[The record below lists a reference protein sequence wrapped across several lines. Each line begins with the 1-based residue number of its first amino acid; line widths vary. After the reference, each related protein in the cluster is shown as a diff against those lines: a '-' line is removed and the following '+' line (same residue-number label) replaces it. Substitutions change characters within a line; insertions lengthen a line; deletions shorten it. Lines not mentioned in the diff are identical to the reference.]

1 MDRKSNF
8 KFLRQNRGKK
18 KTDFNS
24 EIEELK
30 RRLEKLEKEVE
41 RWLYLRREVT
51 RSETSRLRYYVD
63 RSVDYIYIGIYA
75 GRIFNIVFLN
85 RLVCIR
91 AWLAHLFTRKVQGGF
106 LVSLLSEKCA
116 LEQTLL

>member
-41 RWLYLRREVT
+41 R
-51 RSETSRLRYYVD
+51 
-63 RSVDYIYIGIYA
+63 
-75 GRIFNIVFLN
+75 
-85 RLVCIR
+85 
-91 AWLAHLFTRKVQGGF
+91 
-106 LVSLLSEKCA
+106 
-116 LEQTLL
+116 